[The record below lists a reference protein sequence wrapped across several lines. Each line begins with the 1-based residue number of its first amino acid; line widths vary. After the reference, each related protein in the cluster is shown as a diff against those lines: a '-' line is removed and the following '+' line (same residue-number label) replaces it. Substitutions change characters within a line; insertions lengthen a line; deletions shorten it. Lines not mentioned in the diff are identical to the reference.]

1 MNVKYDQKIT
11 LADFKKALVQSELVM
26 NDAEI
31 KEVFNGLDEN
41 KNGYLLLPDV
51 FKKLR
56 VRKPRLV

>member
-1 MNVKYDQKIT
+1 MNVKYDQKIS

-56 VRKPRLV
+56 VSKPRLV